1 MRQIA
6 GDYGL
11 ECPRCGSDDCW
22 DRLFGDCY
30 VCGLRGPRRSFVAG
44 LIHGLMLAIGKVDRI
59 SELPHNTV
67 YGSSHLRAGE
77 R

>member
-1 MRQIA
+1 
-6 GDYGL
+6 
-11 ECPRCGSDDCW
+11 
-22 DRLFGDCY
+22 
-30 VCGLRGPRRSFVAG
+30 